1 MIELSEITA
10 RLGMNEQNGLYWTEK
25 NGWSKGLPA
34 RIAWLLKDK
43 LKPDAFFCIC
53 NKPIVLFYHSPT
65 NKEELF
71 KAVWNFNESPVVIIN
86 EPNTVE
92 IFNGFSYLSEGKTLE
107 KLEDDSRLD
116 NFSYFEL
123 VTGKAWQNY
132 HQNLT
137 YQNRVDYKLLE
148 NIKALETYS
157 LANIMSIVLYPT
169 PLLENV
175 YLSVI

>member
-1 MIELSEITA
+1 MKELKTIFD
-10 RLGMNEQNGLYWTEK
+10 RLGMNEQNGLFLTEK
-25 NGWSKGLPA
+25 NGWDKVLTS
-34 RIAWLLKDK
+34 RIARLLKNK
-43 LKPDAFFCIC
+43 LKPKAFFCIA
-53 NKPIVLFYHSPT
+53 NKPIILFYDSPT

-148 NIKALETYS
+148 NIKAARELLIHHIDSTLS
-157 LANIMSIVLYPT
+157 NVL
-169 PLLENV
+169 
-175 YLSVI
+175 IGKCIFIRF